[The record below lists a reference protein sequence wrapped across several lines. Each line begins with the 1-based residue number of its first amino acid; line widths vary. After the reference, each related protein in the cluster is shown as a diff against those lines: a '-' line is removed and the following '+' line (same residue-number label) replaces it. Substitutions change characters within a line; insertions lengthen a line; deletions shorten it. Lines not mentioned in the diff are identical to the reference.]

1 MSINLMALLTLLL
14 MQVMITVILNSLW
27 RMLKKT
33 GFLLKALLLQVPLF
47 RGTFLQMKELEEETA
62 RRKADRKRIP
72 EQRQPTLEMEADPGN
87 RDPER
92 NPRQGQNPKQKQK
105 RSRNPEQNQN
115 PERNRNP
122 NRKQNQDPEQNQ
134 GQ

>member
-1 MSINLMALLTLLL
+1 MSINLIALLTVLLV
-14 MQVMITVILNSLW
+14 QIMITVILNGLW

-33 GFLLKALLLQVPLF
+33 GFFLKALLLQVPLF
-47 RGTFLQMKELEEETA
+47 RGTFLQMKELEETAA

-87 RDPER
+87 QDPER
-92 NPRQGQNPKQKQK
+92 NPRQGQNQKQK

-122 NRKQNQDPEQNQ
+122 NRKQNQNPEQNQ